1 MKIKGSVLRLGFIAL
16 LLATSVA
23 RSQERIEMSLQQMQ
37 DYAFKNSVTNRNA
50 ILDAEAAKYNTESLK
65 AIGLPQIEG
74 SVQFNNYIYAPYSII
89 PAGTFGPTDFR
100 VRFGN
105 PYTLTIGATAS
116 QLLFDGTWLVA
127 LQASRS
133 YEKFVDQQVKKTTV
147 DVKSTVTDS
156 YYLALIASENVQLLK
171 DSKEQLVNTLNQTT
185 ALYDA
190 GFTEAE
196 NVDQLQLAVNDLN
209 IQISYAEQQS
219 KLALDLL
226 KFQAGM
232 PLSNELVL
240 TDKLES
246 FVEAGAAD
254 LLSTTFLPENTLDV
268 QLATSGL
275 QLQQLNLKSKKA
287 AYLPNVGAFINF
299 QTAAYRQEFNLFDS
313 SLPYFYGNLWGI
325 QMSVPILSG
334 GRRKYEVKKV
344 EVELKRMQDM
354 EVMARQ
360 GVELEYRSAR
370 TELQNAL
377 EALSA
382 SESSLL
388 LAKSILQKTQIKFQ
402 EGLGTS
408 FDITQRNT
416 QLLTAQGQYI
426 QAMMKALTARTRMSK
441 ALNQL

>member
-1 MKIKGSVLRLGFIAL
+1 MKITGGVLRLCVVVF
-16 LLATSVA
+16 LLATTVA
-23 RSQERIEMSLQQMQ
+23 NAQERIEMSLQQIQ
-37 DYAFKNSVTNRNA
+37 EYAFKNSVTNRNA
-50 ILDAEAAKYNTESLK
+50 TYDAEAAKYNTESLK

-74 SVQFNNYIYAPYSII
+74 SVQFNNYIYAPFSII

-105 PYTLTIGATAS
+105 PYTLTVGATAS

-127 LQASRS
+127 LEASRS
-133 YEKFVDQQVKKTTV
+133 YEKFIDQQVKKTSV
-147 DVKSTVTDS
+147 DVKSSVTNS
-156 YYLALIASENVQLLK
+156 YYLALISAENVALLK

-185 ALYDA
+185 ALYEA
-190 GFTEAE
+190 GFTEVE

-226 KFQAGM
+226 KFQIGM
-232 PLSNELVL
+232 PLTTDLVL
-240 TDKLES
+240 TDKLQA

-254 LLSTTFLPENTLDV
+254 LMGTTFLPENTLDV
-268 QLATSGL
+268 QLAASGI

-287 AYLPNVGAFINF
+287 AYLPSVGAFINF
-299 QTAAYRQEFNLFDS
+299 QTAAYRQEFNLFDT
-313 SLPYFYGNLWGI
+313 SLPFFYGNLWGI
-325 QMSVPILSG
+325 NMSVPILSG

-344 EVELKRMQDM
+344 EVELKRVQDM

-360 GVELEYRSAR
+360 GVELEYRSSR
-370 TELQNAL
+370 SELQNAL
-377 EALSA
+377 EALQA
-382 SESSLL
+382 SESSLK
-388 LAKSILQKTQIKFQ
+388 LAQSILQKTQIKFN

-408 FDITQRNT
+408 FDITQKNT

-426 QAMMKALTARTRMSK
+426 QAMMKALTARTRMAKS
-441 ALNQL
+441 LNQL